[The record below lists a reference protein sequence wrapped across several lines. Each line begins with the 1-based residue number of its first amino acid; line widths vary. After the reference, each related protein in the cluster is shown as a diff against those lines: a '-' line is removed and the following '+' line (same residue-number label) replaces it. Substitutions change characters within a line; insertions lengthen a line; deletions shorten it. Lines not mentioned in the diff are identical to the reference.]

1 MNYSLYFL
9 IAVFA
14 LFILGGIFV
23 LTMKYVLFGLKFFI
37 AKIKHKE
44 NLAALFVRSRNNSL
58 GLPFLVNDSKDS
70 VTLKIAGKMRDYPL
84 LRKDGSDMKW
94 FNLPMYIFDAED
106 MQNEL
111 GFSYKTPEGK
121 IVNKKEPQFIGSESI
136 QVIVDNE
143 LLTGEFTKLQ
153 AMYKKVFLIVAV
165 MGCAVAFNAYTSFE
179 LLNYI
184 NNL

>member
-1 MNYSLYFL
+1 MNYALYFL
-9 IAVFA
+9 VAMFMVM
-14 LFILGGIFV
+14 ILGTVFV

-37 AKIKHKE
+37 AKSKHKE
-44 NLAALFVRSRNNSL
+44 NLAALFIRSRNNSL
-58 GLPFLVNDSKDS
+58 GLPYLVNDSKPT
-70 VTLKIAGKMRDYPL
+70 VTLKIGGKARDYPL
-84 LRKDGSDMKW
+84 TRKDGNDMRW

-111 GFSYKTPEGK
+111 GFYYKTPEGK
-121 IVNKKEPQFIGSESI
+121 IVPRKDANYIDSESI

-153 AMYKKVFLIVAV
+153 AMYKTVFLIVAA
-165 MGCAVAFNAYTSFE
+165 MGAAVAFNAYAAFE
-179 LLNYI
+179 MLNYI